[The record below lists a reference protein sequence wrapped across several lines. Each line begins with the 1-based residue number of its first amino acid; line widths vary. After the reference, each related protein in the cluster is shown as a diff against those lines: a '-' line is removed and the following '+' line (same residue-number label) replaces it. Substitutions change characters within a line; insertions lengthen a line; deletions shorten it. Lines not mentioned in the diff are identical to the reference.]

1 MKERTGEL
9 EPLVDRGRG
18 VLLTDQP
25 LLELV
30 GVTGGDC
37 ADVSLVAK
45 YLQQISLRVAPYQLC

>member
-18 VLLTDQP
+18 VLLTHQP

-30 GVTGGDC
+30 GVTERDC
-37 ADVSLVAK
+37 AGVSIVAEE
-45 YLQQISLRVAPYQLC
+45 LQQISLRVVPYQLR

>member
-45 YLQQISLRVAPYQLC
+45 